1 MTNVGSTKTLVISPR
16 IVPERKHLG
25 RSSSRLSTRICQNV
39 DGNNRWDGE
48 RRASPVSSLFF
59 ASLDPFV
66 SNIEPAALMLINT
79 FFTPAKIHQS

>member
-1 MTNVGSTKTLVISPR
+1 
-16 IVPERKHLG
+16 
-25 RSSSRLSTRICQNV
+25 V

-48 RRASPVSSLFF
+48 RRASPVSSLFL